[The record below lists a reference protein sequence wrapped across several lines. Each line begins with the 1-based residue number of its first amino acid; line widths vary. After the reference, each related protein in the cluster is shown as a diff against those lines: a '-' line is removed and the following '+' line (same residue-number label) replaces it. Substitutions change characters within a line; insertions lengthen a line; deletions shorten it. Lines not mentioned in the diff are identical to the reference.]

1 MTSTP
6 GSHGDISLPSSWV
19 LRFARLARGGGS
31 VLDVAAGYGRHARA
45 LAAAG
50 YAVEALERD
59 RDALAALRAIAGIT
73 VRAADLEGE
82 PWPYAERR
90 FDAIVATNYLWR
102 ALLPALARS
111 LAPDGV
117 LIYETFA
124 VGNEKFG
131 KPSNPDYLLREGE
144 LLDFAR
150 AWQLRV
156 IAYEHGI
163 TSDPKRAV
171 VQRLCAVRRGP
182 RSTAAVPD
190 DTLP

>member
-1 MTSTP
+1 MAR
-6 GSHGDISLPSSWV
+6 PSPWV
-19 LRFARLARGGGS
+19 LRFAHLVRDGGT

-50 YAVEALERD
+50 YAVEAVERD
-59 RDALAALRAIAGIT
+59 GGALAALRAIADVI

-82 PWPYAERR
+82 PWPYAKRR
-90 FDAIVATNYLWR
+90 FDAVVVTNYLWR
-102 ALLPALARS
+102 ALLPALARA

-124 VGNEKFG
+124 AGNEKFG

-150 AWQLRV
+150 GWQLRV

-171 VQRLCAVRRGP
+171 VQRLCAVRCGP
-182 RSTAAVPD
+182 LSTGAVPD

>member
-1 MTSTP
+1 MTSALGPP
-6 GSHGDISLPSSWV
+6 GDMAQPSSWV
-19 LRFARLARGGGS
+19 LRFARLAREGGS

-50 YAVEALERD
+50 YAVEAVERD
-59 RDALAALRAIAGIT
+59 SDALAALRGIAGVT
-73 VRAADLEGE
+73 VRAADIEGE
-82 PWPYAERR
+82 LWPYAERR

-124 VGNEKFG
+124 AGNEKFG

-150 AWQLRV
+150 AWQLQV

-171 VQRLCAVRRGP
+171 VQRLCAMRRGQ
-182 RSTAAVPD
+182 RSTAVVLDAAP
-190 DTLP
+190 P